1 MTRRSNLDRRKG
13 GTYYAR
19 IYIPADLRDHFKSE
33 DKKVSLRTKDE
44 AVAKQRLYIELHK
57 WERQFDDIRARRQV
71 TPTDVSA
78 AVWQH
83 YESVLARDAE
93 NRRAMPTPA
102 DIEAEVEKVWR
113 KIDAGEIRSDDF
125 ISMFN
130 GYADLELLSRARGD
144 DANLRRRR
152 LAALKRDLVVGEVKL
167 VDAAAREFV
176 ERARLLIDVRS
187 GEFRELA
194 TLMIRAEIQALE
206 RTLEHD
212 AGDYSGTPTDPLVR
226 PAFTAPSANA
236 APGEG
241 IMELFEKYAREN
253 PGGIKQDTL
262 AQARRDIG
270 TFAQHVGYTCPASRI
285 DKKAVREWKALLLE
299 YPVKATETK
308 EFRGMKIS
316 QIVQHNKTV
325 GKPKITSRTVNRY
338 LSSLAAFCNWLV
350 AHGYIDNNPTD
361 RMFLAKDKRKK
372 VFPFTVEQ
380 MHALFTSPFFT
391 GCISDQSLRYWN
403 KAGDV
408 KIRDH
413 RYWVPLIMLYSGA
426 RPGEISQLHLS
437 DVRRE
442 EEFWILDIV
451 ETDDEDE
458 EGLKSLK
465 TAGSRRV
472 VPVHRELMAL
482 GFLEYVEEMLRAKH
496 TKLFPQATRNTRGQ
510 MIADFSR
517 DFSRYL
523 TKIGVKKGRGV
534 SLYSFRHGAMDAM
547 RRAGYLDDQFNF
559 IFGHGSG
566 SKVTR
571 GYGVL
576 TQGMTAQR
584 AELIN
589 AITYPGLDIDHL
601 KPSRSSN

>member
-482 GFLEYVEEMLRAKH
+482 GFLEYVEEMRRAKH